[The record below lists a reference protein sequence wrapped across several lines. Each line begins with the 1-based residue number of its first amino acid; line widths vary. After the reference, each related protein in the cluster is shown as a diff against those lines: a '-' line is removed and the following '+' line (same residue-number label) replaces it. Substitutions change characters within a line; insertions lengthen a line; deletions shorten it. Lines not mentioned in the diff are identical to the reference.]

1 MVEWLTGGLRR
12 FYIGHEVERRSRDC
26 VSQYAEGL
34 VRDVPGAT
42 SFDTDGTCCSV
53 AEARFPNQTAPED

>member
-1 MVEWLTGGLRR
+1 MSGMRLSTEDETV
-12 FYIGHEVERRSRDC
+12 FP
-26 VSQYAEGL
+26 QYAEGL